1 MGQNPFSLD
10 YGIFSVFFTLLKCAE
25 VRKNIRGKT
34 EFPGG
39 NGYMGYNEQD
49 EEDDK
54 FSRFSGLD
62 SFELDGDT
70 PLFDL
75 TGINPRDEEPMP
87 VEINLAYGENRRG
100 HNSRDRRG
108 GLFTDRRK
116 TDRRRYG
123 RDDDDGQ
130 SVDPMNIYLKE
141 MGEMVLL
148 NHEEELKL
156 AKMLEDG
163 RRRMQSAV
171 LQTTVAVPALK
182 ELAKEVEKNKD
193 HICETVPGIQVGDA
207 KAIAEGSQ
215 KFLDKVAAVSLLDEK
230 RQALLARSR
239 ALTPASDDISSL
251 YREVAEIGVKIA
263 VLFDHTLL
271 CTEYVNAAAAG
282 MEELSRRFRKVAV
295 QMMRETKN
303 TDGAPTPQE
312 IEKRVDSRMLAESGI
327 DMVGLSRLR
336 DEVEA
341 GREMTRRA
349 KDELVRANL
358 RLVISVS
365 KRFLNRGLQFS
376 DLIQEG
382 NIGLMKAVEK
392 FDYHRGYKFSTYATW
407 WIRQAITR
415 GIADQGRTIRLPVHM
430 IETINRML
438 RVSKNFLIEEQREP
452 TPEEMAV
459 VLGMEADKVKAALK
473 IAKDAISLDTP
484 VGDDGETSLGDFI
497 EDTYGPDPQETT
509 MVTSLRD
516 CLKRVLSSLT
526 PMEAKV
532 LRMRYGIDME
542 YDHTLE
548 EVGRCFTVTR
558 ERIRQIEAQAIA
570 KLKHPSRIGELRVF
584 MTN

>member
-1 MGQNPFSLD
+1 
-10 YGIFSVFFTLLKCAE
+10 
-25 VRKNIRGKT
+25 
-34 EFPGG
+34 
-39 NGYMGYNEQD
+39 MGYNEQD
-49 EEDDK
+49 EEDDR
-54 FSRFSGLD
+54 FARFSGLD

-70 PLFDL
+70 ALYDL
-75 TGINPRDEEPMP
+75 TGINSRDEETIP
-87 VEINLAYGENRRG
+87 VEISLGYSEDRRG
-100 HNSRDRRG
+100 HSGRDRRG

-116 TDRRRYG
+116 GDRRRHD
-123 RDDDDGQ
+123 REDDDGQ
-130 SVDPMNIYLKE
+130 SADPMNIYLKE

-163 RRRMQSAV
+163 RRRMQNAV
-171 LQTTVAVPALK
+171 LQTMIAMPALK

-215 KFLDKVAAVSLLDEK
+215 DFLAKMAKVSLLDEQ
-230 RQALLARSR
+230 RLALLAHSR
-239 ALTPASDDISSL
+239 TLKPASDDASAL
-251 YREVAEIGVKIA
+251 YQEVAEIGVKIA
-263 VLFDHTLL
+263 ALFDNTLL
-271 CTEYVNAAAAG
+271 CAEYVNAAAAG
-282 MEELSRRFRKVAV
+282 MEELSRRFRKMAV
-295 QMMRETKN
+295 QMIREAKN
-303 TDGAPTPQE
+303 ADGAQASRA
-312 IEKRVDSRMLAESGI
+312 IEKQVNNRMLSESGI
-327 DMVGLSRLR
+327 DMNGLSRLR

-341 GREMTRRA
+341 GREMSRRA

-430 IETINRML
+430 IETINRLL
-438 RVSKNFLIEEQREP
+438 RVSKTFLIEEQREP
-452 TPEEMAV
+452 TPEEMAAA
-459 VLGMEADKVKAALK
+459 LGMEVEKVKAALK

-497 EDTYGPDPQETT
+497 EDTYCPDPQETT

-526 PMEAKV
+526 PREAKV

-570 KLKHPSRIGELRVF
+570 KLKHPSRISELRVF